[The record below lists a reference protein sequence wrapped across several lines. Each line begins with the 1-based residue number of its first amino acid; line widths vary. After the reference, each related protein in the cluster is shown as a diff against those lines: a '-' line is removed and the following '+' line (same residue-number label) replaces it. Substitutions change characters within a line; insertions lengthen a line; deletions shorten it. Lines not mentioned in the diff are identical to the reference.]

1 MLHALCC
8 KLTARALFVA
18 LALLPAVLGMAAC
31 GGGGPQADASKADIG
46 KDVMLAPWKL
56 TLNGV
61 PETAD
66 VVGDSG
72 ITYAAQNGTFVIVPV
87 TVVNEGSDIT
97 LFPKD
102 LVFLKDGQGREFPL
116 AGSSPQFAY
125 IQGKQ
130 GLDMLVDA
138 PLVGGQT
145 RNTILMFDVPS
156 DAAGFTLTF
165 SGSEEIV
172 NLGY

>member
-1 MLHALCC
+1 MSHALRC
-8 KLTARALFVA
+8 KSSARARLLA
-18 LALLPAVLGMAAC
+18 IALLLSVLSMAAC

-46 KDVMLAPWKL
+46 KEVVLAPWKF
-56 TLNGV
+56 TLSGV

-66 VVGDSG
+66 VVGEEG

-87 TVVNEGSDIT
+87 TVVNEGTDIT

-102 LVFLKDGQGREFPL
+102 LVFLKDSQGREFPL

-125 IQGKQ
+125 VQSKPGM
-130 GLDMLVDA
+130 DMLVDA
-138 PLVGGQT
+138 PLIGGQT

-156 DAAGFTLTF
+156 DATGFTLTF
-165 SGSEEIV
+165 SGSDEIL